1 VRRALLWALLLG
13 APLPAW
19 AQQDAALAALITDEK
34 LGEISGLAA
43 SRRHPGIFWVHN
55 DGDNEP
61 ALYAIDA
68 EGELRATL
76 TLRGVRNVDWEDIA
90 AFTRD
95 GRHYLLIADVGDNG
109 GLRRELALRAVEEPT
124 TLRDATVEPAW
135 SQPFRWP
142 DGARD
147 CEAMAVDERE
157 GAAYLVSK
165 KRVPPEL
172 FRVPLR
178 GDGKL
183 LTAERL
189 GTLDGIEQP
198 TDDDLRRNPVYGRYR
213 AQITAADIAPDGGSF
228 AVLNYRRVYLWQRD
242 PAGWGRAVARRA
254 RVIDFPWTP
263 QAEALGFDLS
273 GRSLWIS
280 SERLP
285 APLLRLPVDGSPPRV
300 GHTSD

>member
-1 VRRALLWALLLG
+1 MRGLAALALLSLS
-13 APLPAW
+13 PAAV
-19 AQQDAALAALITDEK
+19 AQDDAALAALITHES
-34 LGEISGLAA
+34 LAEISGLTA

-55 DGDNEP
+55 DGDNEA

-68 EGELRATL
+68 EGDLRATL
-76 TLRGVRNVDWEDIA
+76 RIEGVRNVDWEDIA
-90 AFTRD
+90 AYSKD
-95 GRHYLLIADVGDNG
+95 GRHYLVIADVGDNG
-109 GLRRELALRAVEEPT
+109 GLRRQLALRAIEEPS
-124 TLRDATVEPAW
+124 TLRDATVQPAW
-135 SQPFRWP
+135 TQPFRWP

-147 CEAMAVDERE
+147 CEAMAVDEGE

-172 FRVPLR
+172 FRVPLH
-178 GDGKL
+178 GDGQL

-213 AQITAADIAPDGGSF
+213 AQITAADISPDGRSF
-228 AVLNYRRVYLWQRD
+228 AVLNYRRVYLWRRG
-242 PAGWGRAVARRA
+242 AGSWAQAVGRPA
-254 RVIDFPWTP
+254 RVIEFPWTP

-285 APLLRLPVDGSPPRV
+285 APLLRLPVDANTPTA
-300 GHTSD
+300 GHTAD